1 MSLGNNI
8 IGHKRILLPL
18 QQVIYNKKFTH
29 AHLFVGEDGIGKS
42 IIANVLGK
50 SILGCE
56 DNIDHVDVIPWK
68 LGKNKKSLGVGEIRI
83 LIEEINKKPYE
94 GDNKVVIVYNAD
106 KMTMQA
112 QNAFLKTIEE
122 PPFGVYIF
130 LLCEN
135 SESILDTIKS
145 RCQIHKLN
153 PLSFDEMKIFLQTNY
168 KDLSENEMK
177 LLISFS
183 DGIPGKAE
191 QLIYDENFKDMRS
204 TILKFLKEVK
214 HIDKVE
220 LLKYEEMFKKFNKE
234 NNEDIFDCMISF
246 IRDAIIYKETGH
258 KHNLINL
265 DKFNELEDV
274 WNIFSFSQLN
284 DIIRILLE
292 TRENLGRNLN
302 SSLVFSTM
310 LLKIQEV

>member
-1 MSLGNNI
+1 
-8 IGHKRILLPL
+8 
-18 QQVIYNKKFTH
+18 
-29 AHLFVGEDGIGKS
+29 
-42 IIANVLGK
+42 
-50 SILGCE
+50 
-56 DNIDHVDVIPWK
+56 
-68 LGKNKKSLGVGEIRI
+68 
-83 LIEEINKKPYE
+83 
-94 GDNKVVIVYNAD
+94 
-106 KMTMQA
+106 MQA